1 MKYKD
6 LKEFNVKDW
15 DGKPFTALR
24 IDCVD
29 AELNDADINLLR
41 NKPSSLDEID
51 KEFIFIGFVDGTWF
65 NRCKWPWAHVYRLA
79 DNRIEPQRMTNRELS
94 RWLAQGNGEMC
105 EIHCKNCGNYFNY
118 PKFCGN
124 FEVVDTLRVR
134 PWDSDEW
141 VVPTKDLLK

>member
-15 DGKPFTALR
+15 DGKPFTALP
-24 IDCVD
+24 
-29 AELNDADINLLR
+29 ADITYDELSEIELSHLR
-41 NKPSSLDEID
+41 NPDGATNYLNI
-51 KEFIFIGFVDGTWF
+51 IVGFVDG
-65 NRCKWPWAHVYRLA
+65 KWKSKSGLIWAHVYRLK
-79 DNRIEPQRMTNRELS
+79 DNKIEPQRMTNRELS
-94 RWLAQGNGEMC
+94 RWLAQGNGERW
-105 EIHCKNCGNYFNY
+105 EIHSTHYGNYFNY